1 MAAQRA
7 FQANCGVLWLQFSQD
22 RKFLYLM
29 HLTSLLAHVASLRGP
44 AQKIVADDF
53 LGAPVHKVH
62 ALGHCT
68 NASAEWIFTE

>member
-1 MAAQRA
+1 
-7 FQANCGVLWLQFSQD
+7 
-22 RKFLYLM
+22 M